1 MPAKAPTLIPNA
13 ATQLQQLAKQLRA
26 QRKALGVNTTNAAEA
41 ANMSRPT
48 VHRIEKG
55 EPSVTLG
62 AYLNLAAALGLQLTL
77 HNPNADIATELLDQ
91 LPEQIDLTPYP
102 QLKQLA
108 WHVKA
113 GETLAPLELWQIIQR
128 NQKHVDANQLTD
140 DEQTLLA
147 ALAAQFENHV

>member
-1 MPAKAPTLIPNA
+1 MPTKNPKTTAHAD
-13 ATQLQQLAKQLRA
+13 TQLQQIAQQLRA
-26 QRKALGVNTTNAAEA
+26 QRKALGVNATTAAEA

-62 AYLNLAAALGLQLTL
+62 AYLNLAAALGLQLTV
-77 HNPNADIATELLDQ
+77 HNPNATAATELPDQ
-91 LPEQIDLTPYP
+91 LPEQIDLAPYP
-102 QLKQLA
+102 QLQQLA

-113 GETLAPLELWQIIQR
+113 GEALTPLELWQIIQR